1 VTILAFRRER
11 SRPGPGPVS
20 EAVLRALELKVSRR
34 IQGMLPGE
42 HRSAAQGIGTELS
55 TIRPYQ
61 PGDDVRRIDWKV
73 TARTNQTHVRVDVA
87 ERTLTTWM
95 VVDVS
100 PSMGF
105 GTAERRKWDVAEGVA
120 LAIGHLASRRGGRL
134 GVLTYGSPD
143 PMTIPPRPGRAGLR
157 GMLLATENKV
167 AEDRTGPT
175 SLGTALAKLNSINRQ
190 RGLVVVVGDFRGPR
204 DWQSPLTHLGYRHQV
219 LAIEVVDRRETEIPN
234 VGHVVLMDPETG
246 RQLRVDTSSGE
257 LRRQFAER
265 AESERAE
272 VSSAVAATG
281 AHHLRLSTAGD
292 WLRALADFLRA
303 RGGKW

>member
-1 VTILAFRRER
+1 
-11 SRPGPGPVS
+11 
-20 EAVLRALELKVSRR
+20 
-34 IQGMLPGE
+34 
-42 HRSAAQGIGTELS
+42 
-55 TIRPYQ
+55 
-61 PGDDVRRIDWKV
+61 
-73 TARTNQTHVRVDVA
+73 
-87 ERTLTTWM
+87 
-95 VVDVS
+95 
-100 PSMGF
+100 
-105 GTAERRKWDVAEGVA
+105 
-120 LAIGHLASRRGGRL
+120 
-134 GVLTYGSPD
+134 
-143 PMTIPPRPGRAGLR
+143 
-157 GMLLATENKV
+157 MLLATENKV